1 MIDIQISKSLDG
13 PNGPM
18 KLSINRQIESEQIV
32 TIYGDS
38 GAGKT
43 SLLRVMAGLMT
54 PDEGS
59 IRVDNK
65 VWLNTASSINL
76 KPGSRSIGMV
86 SQDFAL
92 FPNMTVR
99 KNLEYALPKNQ
110 HGNAIDDLI
119 RITELE
125 RLENRK
131 PASLSGGQQQR
142 VALARAL
149 VTRPRILLLDEPLSA
164 LDQSMRVKLQ
174 NHILDLQRE
183 FKLTIF
189 LVSHEVGEIFKLSNQ
204 VMHLKN
210 GLIKQYCT
218 PLELF
223 SHRHLSGK
231 FQFTGE
237 VAAIMA
243 EDIVYILTVL
253 IDNHLVK
260 VIVDKTTAG
269 SLQVG
274 DKVLVASKAFNPIV
288 KKI

>member
-269 SLQVG
+269 RLQVG